1 MLNLLRE
8 NNNCENYSLNKIT
21 VKPQSFE
28 ECLLELNDSIHEAYI
43 DDYIDGLKSNMI
55 NRVIYKSIL
64 EDASNENASATT
76 KKKENIFR
84 RIYNAFKKW
93 ITSIINYF
101 KGIFNIYKQIDN
113 AMEEMAE
120 EIFKAYAVDLY
131 NCTVNDTN
139 TSDINNGIGVDFK
152 KAVDAQKVLRVR
164 IMLKDQILLNANPKG
179 SRLSLDDM
187 INYALSN
194 LKTPLF
200 VKYDAD
206 PPIST
211 TKDDWNVDY
220 FNINCVRLVNN
231 FSKERFNHLVDVA
244 TFLYKDGQFNE
255 SAVENIGENTS
266 IKTFFSDTR
275 EFTLFFFPSAKDL
288 TPSVYDFL
296 TQSIDRIILPKIRN
310 NSGTKTRDEIIS
322 EIEKDILSGL
332 YNQLPKNS
340 NSSKFTSIEDYKKY
354 ISEAC
359 TRKTVTCTGLEYM
372 KNHNANRD
380 NSIASNSA
388 TYSKK
393 LNDLNKSLDKML
405 SSFANSDDKDK
416 DALIISLTFLSDI
429 AKLTSQLINNSIKS
443 YIDMGKY
450 FLKVFA
456 PYTKSSKNEAGFIH
470 GEPFDGDTLFANG
483 DPRDFNP
490 TEWMNL
496 ELTTEM
502 YEIRYAI
509 RECRKNIAIKEAN
522 IILNSVDP
530 KRTINELVSM
540 REAEE
545 KKFNLNIDTIIL
557 RISEMINKFLGF
569 VKDRFNQDSMLL
581 KKNAEKMKEP
591 FKFEKV
597 SSKGD
602 ILAGIDRVQTHFDI
616 RYDEST
622 MKDDTK
628 KDIFEKQVLPKL
640 NDGTGKRKLSWAPDK
655 MEISEY
661 CKLYFG
667 APMSDSAEG
676 FTLCEYTG
684 TELNGAKD
692 KITGFIH
699 NFNRITASIN
709 NDLNSLKVES
719 KKLGVKT
726 NAPNAATQQQ
736 TSTTTSSTVEPQNNS
751 ACYYSILYDRYINEA
766 DIVKVE
772 TDSNRND
779 NTNDDNKPATNGP
792 NEYFN
797 CYKDVIAA
805 KLTAIEFIHSELM
818 QIIRN
823 HLGIKPTPAK
833 GKEDNNK

>member
-1 MLNLLRE
+1 
-8 NNNCENYSLNKIT
+8 
-21 VKPQSFE
+21 
-28 ECLLELNDSIHEAYI
+28 
-43 DDYIDGLKSNMI
+43 
-55 NRVIYKSIL
+55 
-64 EDASNENASATT
+64 
-76 KKKENIFR
+76 
-84 RIYNAFKKW
+84 
-93 ITSIINYF
+93 
-101 KGIFNIYKQIDN
+101 
-113 AMEEMAE
+113 
-120 EIFKAYAVDLY
+120 
-131 NCTVNDTN
+131 
-139 TSDINNGIGVDFK
+139 
-152 KAVDAQKVLRVR
+152 
-164 IMLKDQILLNANPKG
+164 
-179 SRLSLDDM
+179 
-187 INYALSN
+187 
-194 LKTPLF
+194 
-200 VKYDAD
+200 
-206 PPIST
+206 
-211 TKDDWNVDY
+211 
-220 FNINCVRLVNN
+220 
-231 FSKERFNHLVDVA
+231 
-244 TFLYKDGQFNE
+244 
-255 SAVENIGENTS
+255 
-266 IKTFFSDTR
+266 
-275 EFTLFFFPSAKDL
+275 
-288 TPSVYDFL
+288 
-296 TQSIDRIILPKIRN
+296 
-310 NSGTKTRDEIIS
+310 
-322 EIEKDILSGL
+322 
-332 YNQLPKNS
+332 
-340 NSSKFTSIEDYKKY
+340 
-354 ISEAC
+354 
-359 TRKTVTCTGLEYM
+359 
-372 KNHNANRD
+372 
-380 NSIASNSA
+380 
-388 TYSKK
+388 
-393 LNDLNKSLDKML
+393 
-405 SSFANSDDKDK
+405 
-416 DALIISLTFLSDI
+416 
-429 AKLTSQLINNSIKS
+429 
-443 YIDMGKY
+443 
-450 FLKVFA
+450 
-456 PYTKSSKNEAGFIH
+456 
-470 GEPFDGDTLFANG
+470 
-483 DPRDFNP
+483 
-490 TEWMNL
+490 
-496 ELTTEM
+496 
-502 YEIRYAI
+502 
-509 RECRKNIAIKEAN
+509 
-522 IILNSVDP
+522 
-530 KRTINELVSM
+530 M

-569 VKDRFNQDSMLL
+569 VKDKFNQDSMLL

-726 NAPNAATQQQ
+726 NTPNATTQQQ

-779 NTNDDNKPATNGP
+779 NTNDDDKSVANGP

>member
-64 EDASNENASATT
+64 EDTNNTDNVSTTT

-93 ITSIINYF
+93 ITGIIDHFRN
-101 KGIFNIYKQIDN
+101 IFNWYDQLNDKMERT
-113 AMEEMAE
+113 MEEL
-120 EIFKAYAVDLY
+120 FRQ
-131 NCTVNDTN
+131 C
-139 TSDINNGIGVDFK
+139 GVDF
-152 KAVDAQKVLRVR
+152 D
-164 IMLKDQILLNANPKG
+164 
-179 SRLSLDDM
+179 
-187 INYALSN
+187 NYTVN
-194 LKTPLF
+194 YTKT
-200 VKYDAD
+200 
-206 PPIST
+206 
-211 TKDDWNVDY
+211 
-220 FNINCVRLVNN
+220 
-231 FSKERFNHLVDVA
+231 
-244 TFLYKDGQFNE
+244 NE
-255 SAVENIGENTS
+255 SAVDNSTDS

-275 EFTLFFFPSAKDL
+275 EFTLFHFPSSKDISP
-288 TPSVYDFL
+288 TIYDFL
-296 TQSIDRIILPKIRN
+296 IQSIDRIILPKIRN
-310 NSGTKTRDEIIS
+310 SNNKTQEEIIT
-322 EIEKDILSGL
+322 DIKTSILDGIFK
-332 YNQLPKNS
+332 QLPKS
-340 NSSKFTSIEDYKKY
+340 DIKSFTSADDYKEY
-354 ISEAC
+354 VSSICYRE
-359 TRKTVTCTGLEYM
+359 TVVCSGKEYM
-372 KNHNANRD
+372 ENFNKNKD
-380 NSIASNSA
+380 NSIASNSSA
-388 TYSKK
+388 YTKK
-393 LNDLNKSLDKML
+393 MNDLNRALDKML
-405 SSFANSDDKDK
+405 SSFANSSDKDK
-416 DALIISLTFLSDI
+416 DSMIIALTFLSDI
-429 AKLTSQLINNSIKS
+429 AKLTTQLINKSIRE
-443 YIDMGKY
+443 YFNMGNY

-522 IILNSVDP
+522 IILNGVDP

-569 VKDRFNQDSMLL
+569 VKDKFNQDSMLL

-726 NAPNAATQQQ
+726 NTPNTATQQQ
-736 TSTTTSSTVEPQNNS
+736 TSTTASSTVEPQNNS

-766 DIVKVE
+766 DIVKYE
-772 TDSNRND
+772 TESNRND
-779 NTNDDNKPATNGP
+779 NTNDDNKSATNGP

-823 HLGIKPTPAK
+823 HLGIKPTPEK
-833 GKEDNNK
+833 GKDDNKK